1 MDISEIRVVIASDVS
16 DRDGIGVELYHG
28 GEMLMEVFRDDTKRE
43 REVTLYRKDL
53 PLSIVEYGIQQFK
66 LEVPCDYIDDR

>member
-1 MDISEIRVVIASDVS
+1 MDVSEIRVVIASDVS

-28 GEMLMEVFRDDTKRE
+28 DEMLMVIFRDDTKRE

-53 PLSIVEYGIQQFK
+53 PLNIVEYGIRLFK
-66 LEVPCDYIDDR
+66 SELPWDYIEDE